1 VAGSS
6 TSIRL
11 AAQTSTGTSA
21 LDGAAVSFISA
32 FILGVA
38 TNLVGLAVTGDT
50 GTLTIAIENTFR
62 IPQLGKQLFPAP
74 SLRHPYT

>member
-21 LDGAAVSFISA
+21 LDGAVSFISA